1 LTEGFHADKLRL
13 IGGEPDMARLPRIV
27 IPAYPHHVIQRGNNR
42 QAIFFADDDCR
53 FFLEC
58 LREAKRKYFCRIY
71 AYVLMTN
78 HVHLLV
84 DPEKADNLGRFMQSV
99 GRRYVRYINQTY
111 RRTGTLWEGRFKSA
125 VVSRD
130 EYLIVCGRYIELNP
144 VRAGMV
150 SDPEQYQWS
159 SYLSRALGSPDR
171 LLDEDPWYAG
181 LGRNA
186 QERQR
191 IYGDWVRS
199 GIREGEWDQIRKAT
213 QQGRVIGG
221 EGFKKQV
228 ETVLGRRVVGE
239 LRGRPPTASRA
250 PENVL

>member
-1 LTEGFHADKLRL
+1 
-13 IGGEPDMARLPRIV
+13 MARLPRIV

-42 QAIFFADDDCR
+42 QAVFFTDNDYR

-58 LREAKRKYFCRIY
+58 LREAKGKYSCRIY

-130 EYLIVCGRYIELNP
+130 AYLIVCSRYIELNP

-150 SDPEQYQWS
+150 SDPGQYPWS

-191 IYGDWVRS
+191 IYGEWVRS
-199 GIREGEWDQIRKAT
+199 GIRKGEWDQIRKAT

-228 ETVLGRRVVGE
+228 ERVLGRRVVGE
-239 LRGRPPTASRA
+239 LRGRPRTASVA

>member
-1 LTEGFHADKLRL
+1 
-13 IGGEPDMARLPRIV
+13 MARLPRIV

-42 QAIFFADDDCR
+42 QAIFFADDDFR

-58 LREAKRKYFCRIY
+58 LAEAKQKYPCRIY

-78 HVHLLV
+78 HAHLLV

-130 EYLIVCGRYIELNP
+130 EYLIVCSRYIELNP
-144 VRAGMV
+144 IRAGMV
-150 SDPEQYQWS
+150 NDPGRYPWS
-159 SYLSRALGSPDR
+159 SYLYRALGRPDP
-171 LLDEDPWYAG
+171 LLDDDPWYAA
-181 LGRNA
+181 LGKA
-186 QERQR
+186 AEERRR
-191 IYGDWVRS
+191 IYGEWVRS
-199 GIREGEWDQIRKAT
+199 GIKEGEWDQIRKAT
-213 QQGRVIGG
+213 QQGRVIGR

-228 ETVLGRRVVGE
+228 ERVLGRRVVGE
-239 LRGRPPTASRA
+239 LRGGPRTTPTAS
-250 PENVL
+250 ENVL